1 MFKKIKIDRNSG
13 KPVSEQIAAH
23 LKSMIYAKKLP
34 PGDKF
39 PTSEEMMKGFGVG
52 TNTLRQAIHS
62 LKEEGLVRP
71 VPRLGTIVN
80 ELPDDHGA
88 KGATANQQAKQQID
102 QQKMKH
108 VAVVGLMT
116 GLSGG
121 QQRFRP
127 ELANGIISEMHRMGV
142 ALTVLDD
149 TVAELSGQLLYDRLS
164 QLGCE
169 GLIYAGRFSPNDEK
183 IDYLVEHGIYA
194 ITSRRFR
201 HKDSL
206 AAVESDFD
214 TAGYEVGLYFYAQGC
229 GKALVLSHY
238 PLTATVAEAVAGSFP
253 LGIKHGLYRA
263 FEIKGLSPD
272 IDFVVN
278 RAECVQTSKN
288 ILAKLET
295 IKKETG
301 VVFTNGYQFLDLFK
315 AFPAE
320 AKRLLI
326 DKKVTIISN
335 ATINVALEKHL
346 VGMDVMVLLD
356 RFKEVGEKMA
366 TMLMGMVE
374 GYVPRNTT
382 TLAEVKLVPFNQI

>member
-1 MFKKIKIDRNSG
+1 MIAKDFKINRKSG
-13 KPVSEQIAAH
+13 APVSAQVASFV
-23 LKSMIYAKKLP
+23 KSKIYTNELPAGSKLP
-34 PGDKF
+34 N
-39 PTSEEMMKGFGVG
+39 SEEMMKAFGVG
-52 TNTLRQAIHS
+52 TQTLRKAILS
-62 LKEEGLVRP
+62 LKEEGLVSP

-80 ELPDDHGA
+80 ELPDDQSG
-88 KGATANQQAKQQID
+88 KGAIANQQTNQQTNR
-102 QQKMKH
+102 H

-121 QQRFRP
+121 QQRFRA
-127 ELANGIISEMHRMGV
+127 ETANGIISEMHRMGV
-142 ALTVLDD
+142 ALTVLPDS
-149 TVAELSGQLLYDRLS
+149 VCELSGQVLYDQLA

-169 GLIYAGRFSPNDEK
+169 GVIYAAQRSLSDDK
-183 IDYLVEHGIYA
+183 IDFLAEQGIDV
-194 ITSRRFR
+194 ITARRFR
-201 HKDSL
+201 RKDGRAS
-206 AAVESDFD
+206 VESDFD

-229 GKALVLSHY
+229 DKALVLSHY
-238 PLTATVAEAVAGSFP
+238 PLTATATDAMVGGFP
-253 LGIKHGLYRA
+253 LGIKHGLYRG

-278 RAECVQTSKN
+278 QAECVQTSKI

-295 IKKETG
+295 IDRETG